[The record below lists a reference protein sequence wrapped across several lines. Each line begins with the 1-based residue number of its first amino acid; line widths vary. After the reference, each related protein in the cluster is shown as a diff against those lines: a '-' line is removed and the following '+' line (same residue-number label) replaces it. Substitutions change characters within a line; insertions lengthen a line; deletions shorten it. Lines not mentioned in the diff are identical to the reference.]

1 MFRHYFYYLKNFD
14 WILLLSVLLL
24 VSFGL
29 TAMYTIGLGVSGNSL
44 INFKKQ
50 IIFAIIGFVILF
62 IFAFLDYKIFY
73 AYSFYIYILAILLLV
88 IVLFLGK
95 TVNGTTGWLGFKNLT
110 IQPVEFAKLALIIVL
125 AKFFSKRS
133 NNIDQFKNLLFSIIL
148 ILPIIL
154 LILLQPDFGS
164 AIILLIVWFAMLFFF
179 GTRKRY
185 YFITLL
191 LFILLFSFS
200 WFFLFKPYQKQRIK
214 TFINPNTNV
223 LVQDYN
229 IIQAKIAVGA
239 GGFSGR
245 ALNLSSQSQLK
256 FLPSASNDFIYA
268 VICEELGFLGISLLF
283 TLFIVFYVRL
293 IRMMFQ
299 VKDSF
304 GLYLLIGSFIL
315 FFTQTFIN
323 IGMNIGIT
331 PVVGISL
338 PFLSSGGSFL
348 IICLIIVGIVENI
361 YLKSKTSF

>member
-1 MFRHYFYYLKNFD
+1 MVKHYFYYLKNFD

-29 TAMYTIGLGVSGNSL
+29 MAIYTIGLGGQGNSL

-50 IIFAIIGFVILF
+50 AILAIIGFAILF
-62 IFAFLDYKIFY
+62 VFAFLDYKILY
-73 AYSFYIYILAILLLV
+73 AYSFYLYILAILLLV
-88 IVLFLGK
+88 IVFFWGK

-110 IQPVEFAKLALIIVL
+110 IQPVEFAKLVLIIVL
-125 AKFFSKRS
+125 AKFFSKHS
-133 NNIDQFKNLLFSIIL
+133 NNVDQLKNLSFSIIL

-164 AIILLIVWFAMLFFF
+164 AIILLIIWFVMLFFF

-185 YFITLL
+185 YFS
-191 LFILLFSFS
+191 ILLFSILLFLFS

-223 LVQDYN
+223 LAQDYN
-229 IIQAKIAVGA
+229 VIQAKIAVGA

-268 VICEELGFLGISLLF
+268 VICEELGFLGVSLLF
-283 TLFIVFYVRL
+283 TLFIVFYIRL
-293 IRMMFQ
+293 IKIMFK
-299 VKDSF
+299 VKDGF
-304 GLYLLIGSFIL
+304 GLYLLIGAFIL

-323 IGMNIGIT
+323 IGMNIGIA

-348 IICLIIVGIVENI
+348 IICLIIIGIVENI
-361 YLKSKTSF
+361 YLKSKISF